1 VEGKFGI
8 GICSRK
14 SSGSFVLQAQIMVFP
29 FLASA
34 IECEATTSTC
44 SLDSLILGF
53 ERLKFEN
60 DYQMILNAVN
70 NGCIYLNELEPLL
83 FMCRSLISSN
93 ASYNLAFIQRQANK
107 LAHSLAK
114 VSVF

>member
-34 IECEATTSTC
+34 IECEATA
-44 SLDSLILGF
+44 LQHALLIVVYCGF
-53 ERLKFEN
+53 ECVKFKS
-60 DYQMILNAVN
+60 DCQMVMNSID
-70 NGCIYLNELEPLL
+70 NGCIYPNELESLLSIEPLIL
-83 FMCRSLISSN
+83 SC
-93 ASYNLAFIQRQANK
+93 
-107 LAHSLAK
+107 
-114 VSVF
+114 